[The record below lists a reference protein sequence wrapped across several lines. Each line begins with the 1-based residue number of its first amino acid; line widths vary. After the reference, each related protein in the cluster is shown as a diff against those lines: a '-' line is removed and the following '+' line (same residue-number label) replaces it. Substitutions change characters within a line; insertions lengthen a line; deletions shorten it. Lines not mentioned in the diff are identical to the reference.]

1 MTTIES
7 NKNNNIEDDWEAFC
21 NDNYENKDHMMMM
34 EELDESYDIR
44 PTKNDI
50 RPTSSMPTSSG
61 IAFNPTSCGI
71 VSMPTKND
79 IRPTSSGIVSGI
91 ACTELYI
98 STQTK
103 ISYLNMPIVLNDV
116 FWKIPI
122 LPYHMPSNGV
132 VKKQMKFNSNTQ
144 EEVDDILNKS
154 KDYTFVNQHIINQII
169 KPDGRIKFKDV
180 RKVSVGLCKKDITSS
195 RCKKKSAFYNCFVVI
210 LRILHND
217 ILNNSVYKEV
227 HVKVFNTGK
236 LEIPGIQ
243 NKEILQKVL
252 NLLVE
257 VLHPIVAVNPN
268 FRLDFIAHK
277 SETVLINSNFSCG
290 YFINREKMYDLLKYK
305 YKINSAYDPCSYP
318 GIQCEFYYNNKTSEL
333 FHQSGMQK
341 SCLNNECTKVSF
353 MIFRTGSVLIVGK
366 CSELILYKIYDF
378 ICDMLVNEYEN
389 VKENQVVVL
398 NNNNN
403 NKTKGGL
410 LYEEHII
417 KINKKGRKIITKN
430 N

>member
-1 MTTIES
+1 MTNN

-21 NDNYENKDHMMMM
+21 NDNYENKDQMMMM
-34 EELDESYDIR
+34 EELDDSYDIR
-44 PTKNDI
+44 PTKNEI
-50 RPTSSMPTSSG
+50 RPTTSGIVSGIVSMPTTSGIVSMPTSSG
-61 IAFNPTSCGI
+61 I
-71 VSMPTKND
+71 VSM
-79 IRPTSSGIVSGI
+79 PTSSGIVSGI

-217 ILNNSVYKEV
+217 ALNNSVYKEV

-257 VLHPIVAVNPN
+257 VLEPIVAITSPIPD

-389 VKENQVVVL
+389 VKENQLVVL
-398 NNNNN
+398 NNS
-403 NKTKGGL
+403 KTKGGL
-410 LYEEHII
+410 LYEEHSI

>member
-7 NKNNNIEDDWEAFC
+7 NTNNIEDDWEAFC

-34 EELDESYDIR
+34 EELDDSYDIK

-50 RPTSSMPTSSG
+50 KPTSS
-61 IAFNPTSCGI
+61 GI

-79 IRPTSSGIVSGI
+79 IRLTSSMPTSSGI

-217 ILNNSVYKEV
+217 ALNNSVYKEV

-257 VLHPIVAVNPN
+257 VLEPIVAITSPIPD

-290 YFINREKMYDLLKYK
+290 YFINREKMYELLKYK

-341 SCLNNECTKVSF
+341 SCLNNEYTKVSF

-378 ICDMLVNEYEN
+378 ICDMLINEYEN
-389 VKENQVVVL
+389 VKENQVVL